1 MAKKAAVEEKYAGPK
16 GKMGIKV
23 ENPLPPKVPLN
34 RDIKF
39 LGEALVKE
47 TNRIN
52 ELELSMESLR
62 LDLKRVMNRM
72 GL

>member
-1 MAKKAAVEEKYAGPK
+1 MAKSKKSETKP
-16 GKMGIKV
+16 MMV
-23 ENPLPPKVPLN
+23 ENPPPEEKKSTNNNAPFP

-39 LGEALVKE
+39 LGEALVRE

-52 ELELSMESLR
+52 ELELSLEQMR
-62 LDLKRVMNRM
+62 LDLNKVLGRM

>member
-1 MAKKAAVEEKYAGPK
+1 MAEKSK
-16 GKMGIKV
+16 TKQIV
-23 ENPLPPKVPLN
+23 VDNPPPKKKSNGTSTGLP
-34 RDIKF
+34 RDIQF

-52 ELELSMESLR
+52 ELELSLETIR
-62 LDLKRVMNRM
+62 QDVKRIKVRM